1 MARRGSGISSLLTLG
16 GRVPPAVGG
25 LLLALVVLSVLDP
38 LSHRAVSA
46 SLGLSAAD
54 VFSGEVWRL
63 ATWSLIAQD
72 PIGLVFAALWIWQTG
87 SQLAWNW
94 GSRRFAAVWLGIT
107 AASGLVQVLVALAF
121 PAAGA
126 LQATPWPLLV
136 ALLLMW
142 ALAHPGAQISWFGML
157 PMTTEA
163 LRWVLVGGTALFAIF
178 AAPGARLTFVTN
190 FAALGIAWIVA
201 GPGLPF
207 RRWWYRMRAELHV
220 RSSRRRAKASHIKV
234 VKKNGED
241 QPPRWMN

>member
-1 MARRGSGISSLLTLG
+1 MARRGNDVVRLLTFG

-25 LLLALVVLSVLDP
+25 LLVALVLLSVLDP

-46 SLGLSAAD
+46 SLGLSAAE
-54 VFSGEVWRL
+54 VLSGEVWRL

-94 GSRRFAAVWLGIT
+94 GSRRFAAVWFGIT
-107 AASGLVQVLVALAF
+107 AASGLAQVLAALVL
-121 PAAGA
+121 PGAGQ

-142 ALAHPGAQISWFGML
+142 ALAHPGARISWFGVL

-163 LRWVLVGGTALFAIF
+163 LRWVLLGGTALFAVF
-178 AAPGARLTFVTN
+178 APPAARATFVTN
-190 FAALGIAWIVA
+190 FAALGIAWVVA

-207 RRWWYRMRAELHV
+207 RHWWYRMRAELHV
-220 RSSRRRAKASHIKV
+220 QSARRRAKASNLKV
-234 VKKNGED
+234 VRKNGEG